1 MTWLKE
7 ALQWAIELELATLP
21 PYLCARWSIP
31 QPDDTDATKRFR
43 RVVKEE
49 MLHMGAVA
57 NMLVAIG
64 GNPVMI
70 GEAVQTYPGKLPGGV
85 HPTLTV
91 TLGALTDSQL
101 DLFMTI
107 EEPETPIPS
116 AMREE
121 ETFPTIGRF
130 YAAVAAAFECNNPA
144 ISMTGQLAR
153 APQFA
158 DLDAVLKGLDH
169 IAQEGEGLSETPY
182 YGGKLTHHYVF
193 GELRKRRTFIETSTG
208 WDYVGQE
215 VRFPRVAALTGP
227 APADNAANIV
237 FNDTYSK
244 MLRSLH
250 DVWNGEPGAWSDAL
264 GAMLVVESL
273 ARRVMAQQY
282 WPTFEYRSPQ

>member
-1 MTWLKE
+1 M
-7 ALQWAIELELATLP
+7 
-21 PYLCARWSIP
+21 
-31 QPDDTDATKRFR
+31 
-43 RVVKEE
+43 
-49 MLHMGAVA
+49 
-57 NMLVAIG
+57 
-64 GNPVMI
+64 
-70 GEAVQTYPGKLPGGV
+70 

-116 AMREE
+116 AMLEE

-144 ISMTGQLAR
+144 ISMTGQFAR

-169 IAQEGEGLSETPY
+169 IAQEGEGFSTTPY
-182 YGGKLTHHYVF
+182 YDGKLTHHYVF
-193 GELRKRRTFIETSTG
+193 GELRKRRTVVETPTG
-208 WDYVGQE
+208 WDYVGQD
-215 VRFPRVAALTGP
+215 VRFPREAALTGP
-227 APADNAANIV
+227 APADNAANIA

-250 DVWNGEPGAWSDAL
+250 V
-264 GAMLVVESL
+264 
-273 ARRVMAQQY
+273 
-282 WPTFEYRSPQ
+282 SPRAHPS